1 MDTETIQEFSQLME
15 SRAHIYQTLSR
26 CFETEMTSEFAQELQ
41 TSFTFSSDNDDLNE
55 VFGQI
60 KAYASDLSEE
70 DLEEMAVVYDRVF
83 YGMGPR
89 NCIKAFPYESVYT
102 SKSGYMMQEAYE
114 QVKIDYLRA
123 GFEKNPDF
131 TEPEDHMAVELAFM
145 AMLCTKTREALAEG
159 NEEAAEALVGKQ
171 KKFVANH
178 LMAWL
183 DRFTSELK
191 KAADEGFYAWL
202 ALGTRLFVHYD
213 QEILNELTD

>member
-1 MDTETIQEFSQLME
+1 MDSETIKEFSQLME

-26 CFETEMTSEFAQELQ
+26 CFETEITSEFAQELQ
-41 TSFTFSSDNDDLNE
+41 TSFSFSSDNEDLNE
-55 VFGQI
+55 VFAQI
-60 KAYASDLSEE
+60 VAFASDLSDD
-70 DLEEMAVVYDRVF
+70 DLEELAVIYDRVF

-89 NCIKAFPYESVYT
+89 NCDKAYPYESVYT

-114 QVKIDYLRA
+114 QVKREYLRA

-145 AMLCTKTREALAEG
+145 AMLCEKTREELAKG
-159 NEEAAEALVGKQ
+159 NEEAAEALIGKQ
-171 KKFVANH
+171 KKFIAEH
-178 LMAWL
+178 LMSWL
-183 DRFTSELK
+183 DRFTAALK